1 MSKTDEIVAYFSV
14 QIRQGKLNTLSKLPS
29 IRHAADDFSV
39 SKNTIVEAYDRL
51 SAKGL
56 IMAKRG
62 SGYYVCDQ
70 QATLNNKPIAQPAHI
85 SAALDR
91 ISLLK
96 AQLGRT
102 DEVRVGDGRPPQSWM
117 KDALPN
123 KLSAGFFQRFDTDQ
137 SGYGNV
143 NGYEAL
149 RKMIAQR
156 HCMENIQIDSDQ
168 IITSFGA
175 NHALDLIIR
184 RFLSPGDIVLL
195 DDPGYYPL
203 IAKLRLAQ
211 IEIIPIPRTATG
223 PNTQQ
228 LELLAL
234 EHHPKMFFTQSRCHN
249 PTGSSMDLPTAH
261 KVLSTAAKYNFL
273 VVDDDP
279 FVDLPGLTGVR
290 LAELDQFRSVIF
302 VGTYS
307 KLLSASFRVGYIAAS
322 PAISADLA
330 QLKLL
335 TTINSSRFS
344 EMMIADM
351 IKSRRYQKHLTKLA
365 RRVEEAQRTFQKRS
379 KRMGLEL
386 LSNDSQGY
394 YAYLQLPDT
403 INDVEL
409 SQQAGDAGIFLAP
422 GTLFHVNKTDAQP
435 ALRINVARANDARF
449 FRFLEK
455 FIAKH

>member
-1 MSKTDEIVAYFSV
+1 MSKTDEIVGYFSQ
-14 QIRQGKLNTLSKLPS
+14 QIRKGKLNKLNKLPS
-29 IRHAADDFSV
+29 IRHAADDFGV

-51 SAKGL
+51 ASKGL
-56 IMAKRG
+56 IAARRG
-62 SGYYVCDQ
+62 SGYFVCDS
-70 QATLNNKPIAQPAHI
+70 QAPINNKPIAQPAHI

-102 DEVRVGDGRPPQSWM
+102 DQVRVGDGRPPQSWM
-117 KDALPN
+117 KDALPS
-123 KLSAGFFQRFDTDQ
+123 KLSAGFFKRFDTDQ

-143 NGYEAL
+143 QGYEDL

-156 HCMENIQIDSDQ
+156 LCMDNIQIHSDQ
-168 IITSFGA
+168 ITTSFGA

-184 RFLSPGDIVLL
+184 RYLSPGDKVLI

-211 IEIIPIPRTATG
+211 IEIIPVPRTATG
-223 PNTQQ
+223 PDSEQ

-234 EHHPKMFFTQSRCHN
+234 EHHPKMFFTQSRCQN

-261 KVLSTAAKYNFL
+261 KVLSTASKFNFL
-273 VVDDDP
+273 VIDDDP
-279 FVDLPGLTGVR
+279 FVDLPGQTGVR

-322 PAISADLA
+322 PEISADLA

-351 IKSRRYQKHLTKLA
+351 IKSRRYQKHLIKLS
-365 RRVEEAQRTFQKRS
+365 RRVEEAQRSFQKRS
-379 KRMGLEL
+379 TRSGLTL

-394 YAYLQLPDT
+394 YSYLKLPNT
-403 INDVEL
+403 VNDVEL
-409 SQQAGDAGIFLAP
+409 AQLAGDAGIFLAP
-422 GTLFHVNKTDAQP
+422 GTLFHVNKSDAQP

-449 FRFLEK
+449 FRFLED
-455 FIAKH
+455 FLEKH